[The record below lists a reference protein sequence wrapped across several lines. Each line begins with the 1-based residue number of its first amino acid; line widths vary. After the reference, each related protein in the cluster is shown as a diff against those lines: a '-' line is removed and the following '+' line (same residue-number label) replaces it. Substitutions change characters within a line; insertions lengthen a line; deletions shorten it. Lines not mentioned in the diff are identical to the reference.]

1 MSTHYI
7 VLVPGFFGFETLGE
21 LPYFA
26 HVREILEDRLATLGV
41 KASVRAVSTLPTSSI
56 PSRAFSLAAAIDALP
71 PGPVHVVGHS
81 TGALDG
87 RLMLSPTASLGVGDQ
102 DRELVERAAER
113 VRTLVS
119 IAAPNAGTP
128 VASFFTSVAGQRML
142 ELLAVLTLYALKYGG
157 RPIRSGGVR
166 KLMRRLQRIGGL
178 RGTVVENAFD
188 VLFGDTTPNG
198 TTLEQFIAHVHDD
211 QTLIPQLTPDA
222 LDIFNSA
229 IRDREDVHY
238 GCVVTKARP
247 PGVKSTISVGMG
259 AYGQIAHAVYA
270 LLWRIT
276 STLPPEK
283 CPPLNSQQAQALVAA
298 YGKIPSSKAS
308 DGMVPTRTQVRG
320 ELIHAA
326 KADHLDVLGYFHDP
340 KHDPPHVDWLA
351 TGTGFNRARF
361 EALWHAVADY
371 ICRGVQ
377 TADQT

>member
-1 MSTHYI
+1 M
-7 VLVPGFFGFETLGE
+7 PGFFGFETLGE

-26 HVREILEDRLATLGV
+26 HVREILEARLSKLGV
-41 KASVRAVSTLPTSSI
+41 EASVRAVSTLPTSSI
-56 PSRAFSLAAAIDALP
+56 PSRAFSLAKQIDELP
-71 PGPVHVVGHS
+71 DGCVHVVGHS

-87 RLMLSPTASLGVGDQ
+87 RLMLSPTASLGEGEGD
-102 DRELVERAAER
+102 DELVERAADR

-142 ELLAVLTLYALKYGG
+142 ELLSILTLYALRYGG
-157 RPIRSGGVR
+157 RPIRSGGFR
-166 KLMRRLQRIGGL
+166 KLMRRLRRLGGL

-188 VLFGDTTPNG
+188 VLFGETTPSG
-198 TTLEQFIAHVHDD
+198 TTLEEFLAHIHDD

-222 LDIFNSA
+222 LEIFNSA
-229 IRDREDVHY
+229 IRDRDDVRY

-247 PGVKSTISVGMG
+247 PGVKSTMSVGLG

-276 STLPPEK
+276 STFPPEK
-283 CPPLNSQQAQALVAA
+283 CPAMDAQQARVLVQA
-298 YGKIPSSKAS
+298 YGRIPSSKAN

-320 ELIHAA
+320 EVVHAA
-326 KADHLDVLGYFHDP
+326 NADHLDVLGYFHDP
-340 KHDPPHVDWLA
+340 DHDPPHVDWLA
-351 TGTGFNRARF
+351 TGTRFSRSQF

-371 ICRGVQ
+371 VCRGLQ
-377 TADQT
+377 TAAQT